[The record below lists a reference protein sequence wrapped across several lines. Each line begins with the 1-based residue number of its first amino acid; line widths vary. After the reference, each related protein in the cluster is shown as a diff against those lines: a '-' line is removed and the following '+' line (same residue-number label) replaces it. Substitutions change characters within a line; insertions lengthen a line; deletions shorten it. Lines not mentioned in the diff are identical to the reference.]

1 MEVVQDGFGAEVVE
15 SGDDVVPVVGI
26 RVAVGLVGLTAEN

>member
-1 MEVVQDGFGAEVVE
+1 MVE

-26 RVAVGLVGLTAEN
+26 RVAVGLVGLTAEENDDERVGG